1 MAPISS
7 ALKASSSKPVDLA
20 AELEAKKSNLSH
32 VEVKDYVS
40 PALQNPEEG
49 GGA

>member
-1 MAPISS
+1 MAPIPS
-7 ALKASSSKPVDLA
+7 AQKASSSKPVDLA

-32 VEVKDYVS
+32 IEVKDYVS